1 MVGLLW
7 YNEAK
12 EGCHMEK
19 KPYDPA
25 RTAHDVL
32 AVLRKHNTPLALVD
46 SVFEWT
52 HKLIKQEV
60 VLQTKESGEQNHA

>member
-1 MVGLLW
+1 
-7 YNEAK
+7 
-12 EGCHMEK
+12 MEK

-52 HKLIKQEV
+52 HKLIKQETC
-60 VLQTKESGEQNHA
+60 LTEAPTGSERR